1 MVTTAE
7 GTAEREA
14 TQAMLRAKGQAIG
27 HRITARADKAYEGYD
42 LS

>member
-1 MVTTAE
+1 MAD
-7 GTAEREA
+7 GTPEREA
-14 TQAMLRAKGQAIG
+14 AQAMLRAKGQAVG